1 MRKQDT
7 PGNNHEL
14 INRKNYKG
22 LQPHGTIQETI
33 KVHTRQGELKT
44 GIVKH
49 VAFAR
54 CIERQCQ
61 GRKLLF
67 LLC

>member
-7 PGNNHEL
+7 PENNHEL

-22 LQPHGTIQETI
+22 LQPHGTKQETI

-44 GIVKH
+44 GIMTK
-49 VAFAR
+49 
-54 CIERQCQ
+54 II
-61 GRKLLF
+61 
-67 LLC
+67 